1 MPRTYTLTLG
11 RNDLLQV
18 TLGLEVRAT
27 QWAKTAEYL
36 EQGDSDDPEFIPED
50 CTRPEEARR
59 IAGQYQRILKQM
71 EEQVEA
77 QGGWTK

>member
-1 MPRTYTLTLG
+1 MPHTYTLTLG
-11 RNDLLQV
+11 RNDLLQI

-27 QWAKTAEYL
+27 QWAMTAEYL
-36 EQGDSDDPEFIPED
+36 EQGDTDDPEFMPED

-59 IAGQYQRILKQM
+59 IAGQYQSILRQL
-71 EEQVEA
+71 EA